1 MVKEYKF
8 LYKDLLKEYDKI
20 SLDNDQL
27 KRVNTELNIMDT
39 QKLKKIILLQHK
51 IYELEGGQIVRRKN
65 KTDK

>member
-20 SLDNDQL
+20 LLDNDQL

-39 QKLKKIILLQHK
+39 QKLKKIILLQYK

>member
-8 LYKDLLKEYDKI
+8 LYKDLLKEYNKI

>member
-1 MVKEYKF
+1 MVNEYKF

-39 QKLKKIILLQHK
+39 QKLKKIILLQRK

-65 KTDK
+65 KTNK

>member
-39 QKLKKIILLQHK
+39 QKLKKIILLQQK

-65 KTDK
+65 KTNK

>member
-8 LYKDLLKEYDKI
+8 LYKNLLKEYDKV

-65 KTDK
+65 KTNK

>member
-27 KRVNTELNIMDT
+27 KRVNTDLNIMDT

-65 KTDK
+65 KTNK

>member
-65 KTDK
+65 KTNK

>member
-8 LYKDLLKEYDKI
+8 LYKNLLKEYDKV

>member
-51 IYELEGGQIVRRKN
+51 ICELEGGQVVRRKN
-65 KTDK
+65 KTNK

>member
-1 MVKEYKF
+1 MNKEYKF

-65 KTDK
+65 KTNK

>member
-20 SLDNDQL
+20 LLDNDQL